1 MFEHRIL
8 TFRDAESVE
17 GADSPVS
24 GGIGAV
30 LARSSAARGGQAELD
45 TQLLAASDDEIQTLS
60 QTTGLSIERLSH
72 RREQLNRSIAL
83 SMQGAL

>member
-1 MFEHRIL
+1 
-8 TFRDAESVE
+8 
-17 GADSPVS
+17 
-24 GGIGAV
+24 
-30 LARSSAARGGQAELD
+30 
-45 TQLLAASDDEIQTLS
+45 LAASDDEIQTLS